1 MARVTV
7 EDCIAKIPNRFE
19 LVVLTAERARN
30 ISSGAPL
37 TIERKNDKNPVIAL
51 REIAVG
57 NIDIDKLR
65 ECHVASLQKNNK
77 MDDITDENLYAEN
90 QEVGLGS
97 KGHYGDSTEDIN
109 FSLNE
114 EEIGFGIDLDFSDDV
129 SDDVIDIDK

>member
-7 EDCIAKIPNRFE
+7 EDCIAEVPNRFE

-51 REIAVG
+51 REIAAG
-57 NIDIDKLR
+57 NIDIEKLR
-65 ECHVASLQKNNK
+65 DSQVASLQKNNK

-90 QEVGLGS
+90 QETLGL
-97 KGHYGDSTEDIN
+97 KTDYNEETKDII
-109 FSLNE
+109 FSPD
-114 EEIGFGIDLDFSDDV
+114 EEIGFEIDLDFSDD
-129 SDDVIDIDK
+129 DIIDEDK

>member
-7 EDCIAKIPNRFE
+7 EDCIAQVPNRFE

-51 REIAVG
+51 REIAAG
-57 NIDIDKLR
+57 NIDIEKLR
-65 ECHVASLQKNNK
+65 DSQVASLQKNNK

-90 QEVGLGS
+90 QETTDYNEET
-97 KGHYGDSTEDIN
+97 KGVI
-109 FSLNE
+109 FSQD
-114 EEIGFGIDLDFSDDV
+114 EEIGFEIDLDFSDD
-129 SDDVIDIDK
+129 DIIDEDKA